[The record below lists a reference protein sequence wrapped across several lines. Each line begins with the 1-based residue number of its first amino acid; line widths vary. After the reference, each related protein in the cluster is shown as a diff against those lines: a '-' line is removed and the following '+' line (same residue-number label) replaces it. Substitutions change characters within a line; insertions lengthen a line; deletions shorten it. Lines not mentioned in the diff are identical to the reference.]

1 MNKVFVQNNIHPIF
15 AKVLIDVDNLSGEQ
29 LRKITRIASIDS
41 VNFEL
46 VTASEKNVNQLLDN
60 AKKFPSEFIVNDEFR
75 NKMIRDGFDFC
86 ISNLVPNNA
95 GRVFYMPLINF
106 NDFMELIRI
115 ILIHN
120 NQFYLETNFKVDD
133 FLYLHSRSN
142 YLFPEYQRIW
152 SFAVDYEMDTPYFET
167 LDSLSNRLKQL
178 IISFDECSFYC
189 FENRG
194 NDSITYAIFYF
205 DSFVS
210 QLASIFSNLA
220 NAINY
225 FYGINFSSRK
235 VDLRKEVASQF
246 LNVVNGVDHQLH
258 DKIMDSDFQDFL
270 KLIVNPLRNDIE
282 HNNIPQGVNSKAA
295 ISMIIS
301 ENTWDLISKL
311 NRRQPQECFL
321 NPNYSAKDI
330 YISIYPVLK
339 LLMIFGRKY
348 INYVMREFDLHW
360 KFENMNKSAEEK
372 RFNPQPNPM
381 QYECENSLYF
391 MTYWLPVMDKHNEL

>member
-15 AKVLIDVDNLSGEQ
+15 AKILIDIDNLSGEQ
-29 LRKITRIASIDS
+29 MRKINNIASMDL

-46 VTASEKNVNQLLDN
+46 VTASGEIVKQLPDN
-60 AKKFPSEFIVNDEFR
+60 TKKSSIKFIVNDEFR
-75 NKMIRDGFDFC
+75 HKMIQQGFDFC

-95 GRVFYMPLINF
+95 GRVFHMPLINF

-115 ILIHN
+115 VLIHN
-120 NQFYLETNFKVDD
+120 KQFYLKANSKVDD
-133 FLYLHSRSN
+133 LLYLHGRSN
-142 YLFPEYQRIW
+142 YLFPEYQRLW
-152 SFAVDYEMDTPYFET
+152 SFAVDYGIDTPYFEV
-167 LDSLSNRLKQL
+167 LDSLSNRMKQL

-194 NDSITYAIFYF
+194 NDSIIYAIFYF

-225 FYGINFSSRK
+225 FYDINFNSRK
-235 VDLRKEVASQF
+235 VDLRKDAASKF
-246 LNVVNGVDHQLH
+246 LNAVNKVAPKFY

-270 KLIVNPLRNDIE
+270 KLVVNPLRNDIE
-282 HNNIPQGVNSKAA
+282 HNNIPQGVNSKTA
-295 ISMIIS
+295 ISMVIS
-301 ENTWDLISKL
+301 ENTWNLISKL
-311 NRRQPQECFL
+311 NQRQPQECFL
-321 NPNYSAKDI
+321 NPSYAIKDI

-348 INYVMREFDLHW
+348 INYVMQEFDMHW
-360 KFENMNKSAEEK
+360 KFNNMNKVEEEK
-372 RFNPQPNPM
+372 KFNPQPNPM
-381 QYECENSLYF
+381 KISCENSLYF
-391 MTYWLPVMDKHNEL
+391 TTYWLPAMDKFN

>member
-1 MNKVFVQNNIHPIF
+1 M
-15 AKVLIDVDNLSGEQ
+15 
-29 LRKITRIASIDS
+29 
-41 VNFEL
+41 
-46 VTASEKNVNQLLDN
+46 
-60 AKKFPSEFIVNDEFR
+60 
-75 NKMIRDGFDFC
+75 
-86 ISNLVPNNA
+86 
-95 GRVFYMPLINF
+95 
-106 NDFMELIRI
+106 
-115 ILIHN
+115 
-120 NQFYLETNFKVDD
+120 
-133 FLYLHSRSN
+133 
-142 YLFPEYQRIW
+142 
-152 SFAVDYEMDTPYFET
+152 
-167 LDSLSNRLKQL
+167 
-178 IISFDECSFYC
+178 
-189 FENRG
+189 
-194 NDSITYAIFYF
+194 
-205 DSFVS
+205 
-210 QLASIFSNLA
+210 
-220 NAINY
+220 
-225 FYGINFSSRK
+225 
-235 VDLRKEVASQF
+235 DLRKEVASQF